1 MPMNLLLRDPAA
13 KGCRRGDHELSQIAS
28 SRAPVTLLAAKNA
41 KLNLELGFTTARDL
55 SSGGTADVDLRNA
68 INEGIIPG
76 AADGNSDGRCTL
88 RSDRGRDAVT
98 LADERARQ
106 QGTRIPT

>member
-13 KGCRRGDHELSQIAS
+13 KGCRRGDHELSQITS

-76 AADGNSDGRCTL
+76 PRMVIATEGARC
-88 RSDRGRDAVT
+88 V
-98 LADERARQ
+98 
-106 QGTRIPT
+106 PTVVEML

>member
-1 MPMNLLLRDPAA
+1 MPLFFMSGFSGSWCLSSLSPE
-13 KGCRRGDHELSQIAS
+13 RRFPRHI
-28 SRAPVTLLAAKNA
+28 VTLLAAKNA
-41 KLNLELGFTTARDL
+41 KLNLESGFTTARDL